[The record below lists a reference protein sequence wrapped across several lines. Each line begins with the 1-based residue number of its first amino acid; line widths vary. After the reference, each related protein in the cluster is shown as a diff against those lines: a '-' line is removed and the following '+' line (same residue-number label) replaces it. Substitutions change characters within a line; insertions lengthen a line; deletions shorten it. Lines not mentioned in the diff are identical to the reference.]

1 MAKIFKTND
10 QEKALREIIDSLKI
24 INTINIIMKD
34 ENIRDLKVRLIGQI
48 DSGSLNEVVPMPF
61 TVIASQLKDYRKRL
75 IKEVLDKSKTYSIR
89 LEDEENEIHGI
100 RGKKEP
106 EVVLESEP
114 EQLEDAADEEPEAET
129 PVTEELSFY

>member
-10 QEKALREIIDSLKI
+10 QEKALRKIIDSLKI

-89 LEDEENEIHGI
+89 LEDEENEILGI
-100 RGKKEP
+100 RVKKEP
-106 EVVLESEP
+106 EVVLEAEP
-114 EQLEDAADEEPEAET
+114 VQVEDAEDEEPEAET

>member
-89 LEDEENEIHGI
+89 LEDEENEILGI
-100 RGKKEP
+100 RVKKEP
-106 EVVLESEP
+106 EVVLEAEP
-114 EQLEDAADEEPEAET
+114 VQVEDAADEEPEAET

>member
-89 LEDEENEIHGI
+89 LEDEEHEILGI
-100 RGKKEP
+100 RVKKEP
-106 EVVLESEP
+106 EVVLEAEP
-114 EQLEDAADEEPEAET
+114 VQVEDAADEEPEAET

>member
-89 LEDEENEIHGI
+89 LEDEENEILGI
-100 RGKKEP
+100 RVKKEP
-106 EVVLESEP
+106 EVLLEAEP
-114 EQLEDAADEEPEAET
+114 VQVEDAADEEPEAET

>member
-1 MAKIFKTND
+1 
-10 QEKALREIIDSLKI
+10 
-24 INTINIIMKD
+24 MKD

-89 LEDEENEIHGI
+89 LEDEENEILGVKV
-100 RGKKEP
+100 KKEP
-106 EVVLESEP
+106 EVVLEVEP
-114 EQLEDAADEEPEAET
+114 VQVEDAADEESEAEM
-129 PVTEELSFY
+129 PITEELSFY

>member
-89 LEDEENEIHGI
+89 LEDEENEILGVKV
-100 RGKKEP
+100 KKEP
-106 EVVLESEP
+106 EVVLEVEP
-114 EQLEDAADEEPEAET
+114 VQVEDAADEESEAEM
-129 PVTEELSFY
+129 PITEELSFY

>member
-89 LEDEENEIHGI
+89 LEDEENERLGI
-100 RGKKEP
+100 RVKKEP
-106 EVVLESEP
+106 EVVLEAEP
-114 EQLEDAADEEPEAET
+114 VQVEDAADEEPEAET